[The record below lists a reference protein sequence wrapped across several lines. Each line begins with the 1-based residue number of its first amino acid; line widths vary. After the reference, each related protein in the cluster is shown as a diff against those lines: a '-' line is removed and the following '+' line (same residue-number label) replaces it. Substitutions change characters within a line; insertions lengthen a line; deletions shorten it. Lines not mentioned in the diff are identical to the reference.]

1 MINNILKKVSFSLW
15 KDFTFLRALYYF
27 WTPMFFITWRSFGI
41 DQKSLIQHAGKTKWQ
56 CEPSHFFPLVVETD
70 VVLVSLLL
78 WWRWKLWLHWY
89 WKTSHWS
96 WMKASLFPLRWKLHL
111 VHGKSISFL
120 LGEINFKILNSW
132 KSSSLEHHRTYL
144 YIVVLLCFCL
154 IVSLPA
160 SILFIFMFNL
170 LNSENCTFLVW
181 FNNCLA

>member
-15 KDFTFLRALYYF
+15 KDFIFLRALYYF

-41 DQKSLIQHAGKTKWQ
+41 DRKSLIQHAGKTKWQ
-56 CEPSHFFPLVVETD
+56 CAPSHFFPLVVETD

-111 VHGKSISFL
+111 VQGKSISFS
-120 LGEINFKILNSW
+120 LGEINFKNLNSW
-132 KSSSLEHHRTYL
+132 KSSRIPSDIFVY
-144 YIVVLLCFCL
+144 CSF
-154 IVSLPA
+154 A
-160 SILFIFMFNL
+160 MFLF
-170 LNSENCTFLVW
+170 NSQLTR
-181 FNNCLA
+181 